1 MKNNKLSIEKFRILE
16 MSNLS
21 NVHGGT
27 SGHSEATETSTDN
40 SATTTYT
47 TDPKV
52 ACPTGNT
59 ADTTNS
65 NNTIPTLSYSTV
77 MTM

>member
-1 MKNNKLSIEKFRILE
+1 MTG
-16 MSNLS
+16 LS

-27 SGHSEATETSTDN
+27 SGEPEVTETSTDN

-47 TDPKV
+47 TDPKI

-59 ADTTNS
+59 ADTNNS
-65 NNTIPTLSYSTV
+65 NNTIPTLSYSASTNFV
-77 MTM
+77 NP